1 MIADHD
7 IIARILKGET
17 HHFSVLVDRYRDRAF
32 ALTCRLLGN
41 REEAEET
48 LQDAFVK
55 AYRSLGDFRGESR
68 FGTWFY
74 RIVYNACMTRL
85 SRRQDNAPSLD
96 DPEAIGGENAVAS
109 NDPDVLESIA
119 EAERFEIL
127 DAEMQKLPEKF
138 RAVLAL
144 FYVQGQKYEE
154 IAKVL
159 DLPLSTVKT
168 HLFRARALLRNR
180 VLDRYND
187 EMRAA

>member
-7 IIARILKGET
+7 IIARILAGDT
-17 HHFSVLVDRYRDRAF
+17 HRFSVLVDRYKDRAF
-32 ALTCRLLGN
+32 ALACRLLGN
-41 REEAEET
+41 REEAEEI

-55 AYRSLGDFRGESR
+55 AYRSLADFRGESR

-74 RIVYNACMTRL
+74 RILYNACMTRV
-85 SRRQDNAPSLD
+85 SRRQCGAASLD
-96 DPEAIGGENAVAS
+96 DPEAIGGETAIAS
-109 NDPDVLESIA
+109 NEPDALESIA
-119 EAERFEIL
+119 EEERFEIL

-138 RAVLAL
+138 RAVLVL

-154 IAKVL
+154 IANVL
-159 DLPLSTVKT
+159 NLSLSTVKT

-180 VLDRYND
+180 VLDRYKD

>member
-7 IIARILKGET
+7 IIARILAGDT
-17 HHFSVLVDRYRDRAF
+17 HRFSVIVDRYKDRAY
-32 ALTCRLLGN
+32 ALASRLLGN
-41 REEAEET
+41 REEAEEI

-55 AYRSLGDFRGESR
+55 AYRSLADFRGESR

-74 RIVYNACMTRL
+74 RILYNACMTRV
-85 SRRQDNAPSLD
+85 SRRQGSAASLD
-96 DPEAIGGENAVAS
+96 DPETIGGESAIAS
-109 NDPDVLESIA
+109 NDPDALESIT
-119 EAERFEIL
+119 EEERFEIL

-138 RAVLAL
+138 RAVLVL

-168 HLFRARALLRNR
+168 HLFRARALLRTR